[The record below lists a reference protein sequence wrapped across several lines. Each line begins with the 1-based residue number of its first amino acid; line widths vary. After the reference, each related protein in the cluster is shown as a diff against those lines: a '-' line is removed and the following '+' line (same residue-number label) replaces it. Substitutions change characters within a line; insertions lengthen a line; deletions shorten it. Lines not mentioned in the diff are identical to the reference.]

1 MSTQLFGSKLSLNF
15 LFFCRSLWQ
24 NCNIPSKLFNIFY
37 TASHLIFLIILAQ
50 NWVHVTLELQPC
62 SLVKALQNK
71 SFMAPQ
77 LIGVWSPFGPQIW
90 SWKDLGHLCIWSHY
104 HSVSRG
110 VCHTKVDHPNCLF
123 DRLDTLTLTKES
135 DGAKWGSWAVHF
147 RRIFFKQ
154 KLLCTTKLSGA
165 GSPNPSGALVTLIQ

>member
-15 LFFCRSLWQ
+15 LFCCHSLRQ

-37 TASHLIFLIILAQ
+37 TASHLIFLIILTQ

-71 SFMAPQ
+71 SFMAPPTN
-77 LIGVWSPFGPQIW
+77 WSLVTFWTPNLVLERPRSFV
-90 SWKDLGHLCIWSHY
+90 HLEP
-104 HSVSRG
+104 SVSRG

-123 DRLDTLTLTKES
+123 DRLDTPTLTKES
-135 DGAKWGSWAVHF
+135 DGAKWVSWAVHF
-147 RRIFFKQ
+147 RRYVFKQ
-154 KLLCTTKLSGA
+154 KL
-165 GSPNPSGALVTLIQ
+165 